1 VATRTQQEESDPRW
15 LAFAGI
21 YLMIAGALNVIWG
34 ITALVKKEHFADDG
48 LLFSSLQFWG
58 WIGILIGAVQA
69 VVGFLVYQRRLVAQ
83 LIAMLI
89 AMIALLFNF
98 TTVGAY
104 PVWSCIAIV
113 ANALVLW
120 AVTAH
125 GMDG

>member
-1 VATRTQQEESDPRW
+1 MAARTQQSSDTRW

-34 ITALVKKEHFADDG
+34 ITALVKKEYFADDG

-58 WIGILIGAVQA
+58 WIGILIGAVQ
-69 VVGFLVYQRRLVAQ
+69 VVIGLLTYQRRLVAQ
-83 LIAMLI
+83 LFAMLI
-89 AMIALLFNF
+89 AMCALLFNF

-125 GMDG
+125 GTDG

>member
-1 VATRTQQEESDPRW
+1 MASRTEQSSDARW
-15 LAFAGI
+15 LTFAGV

-34 ITALVKKEHFADDG
+34 ITALVKKEYFADDG

-58 WIGILIGAVQA
+58 WIGILLGAVQI
-69 VVGFLVYQRRLVAQ
+69 VVGAFTYLRRMAAQ
-83 LIAMLI
+83 LIAMVI
-89 AMIALLFNF
+89 AMCALLFNF

>member
-1 VATRTQQEESDPRW
+1 MTTRSQQSSDARW
-15 LAFAGI
+15 LTFAGV
-21 YLMIAGALNVIWG
+21 YLMIAGALNLIWG
-34 ITALVKKEHFADDG
+34 ITALANKEYFHEEG
-48 LLFSSLQFWG
+48 LVFSSLQFWG
-58 WIGILIGAVQA
+58 WISILIAAVQI
-69 VVGFLVYQRRLVAQ
+69 VVGAFTYLRRMVAQ

-89 AMIALLFNF
+89 AMCGLLFNF

-104 PVWSCIAIV
+104 PVWSCVAIV